1 MGNPGPEYEATRHN
15 VGYRI
20 VDRLAGRHALPDWV
34 RREMRL
40 QTAGTIAGESV
51 VLIRPLTFMNGSGR
65 ALATLYRETEFT
77 VDELLVCFDDF
88 ALPLGRLRIR
98 PSGSAG
104 GHNGVRSII
113 EHLGTEEFQRL
124 RVGVFPESGAVDDAT
139 EFVLRPFRRR
149 ERSVIDDAIERAA
162 DAVECI
168 LSEDLTTAMNRYNPE
183 PL

>member
-1 MGNPGPEYEATRHN
+1 LGNPGSEYEATRHN

-34 RREMRL
+34 RQGTRL

-51 VLIRPLTFMNGSGR
+51 ILIRPLTFMNRSGR
-65 ALATLYRETEFT
+65 SLAALYRETGFT
-77 VDELLVCFDDF
+77 VEELLVCFDDI

-104 GHNGVRSII
+104 GHNGMRSII
-113 EHLGTEEFQRL
+113 EHLGTEEFPRL
-124 RVGVFPESGAVDDAT
+124 RVGVFPESGAVDDAA

-149 ERSVIDDAIERAA
+149 ERSVIDDAIERAV
-162 DAVECI
+162 DAIECV

>member
-1 MGNPGPEYEATRHN
+1 LGNPGPDYEATRHN

-34 RREMRL
+34 RQDKRL
-40 QTAGTIAGESV
+40 QTAGTIGGESV
-51 VLIRPLTFMNGSGR
+51 ILIRPLTFMNHSGR
-65 ALATLYRETEFT
+65 ALASLYRDTEFT
-77 VDELLVCFDDF
+77 VEELLVCFDDL

-104 GHNGVRSII
+104 GHNGMRSII
-113 EHLGTEEFQRL
+113 EHLGTEEFPRL
-124 RVGVFPESGAVDDAT
+124 RVGVFPESGAVDDAS

-149 ERSVIDDAIERAA
+149 ERTVIDDAIELAA
-162 DAVECI
+162 DAVECV
-168 LSEDLTTAMNRYNPE
+168 LGEDLTTAMNRYNPE

>member
-1 MGNPGPEYEATRHN
+1 
-15 VGYRI
+15 
-20 VDRLAGRHALPDWV
+20 
-34 RREMRL
+34 
-40 QTAGTIAGESV
+40 
-51 VLIRPLTFMNGSGR
+51 
-65 ALATLYRETEFT
+65 
-77 VDELLVCFDDF
+77 
-88 ALPLGRLRIR
+88 
-98 PSGSAG
+98 
-104 GHNGVRSII
+104 VRSII

-149 ERSVIDDAIERAA
+149 ERSVIDDAIERAV